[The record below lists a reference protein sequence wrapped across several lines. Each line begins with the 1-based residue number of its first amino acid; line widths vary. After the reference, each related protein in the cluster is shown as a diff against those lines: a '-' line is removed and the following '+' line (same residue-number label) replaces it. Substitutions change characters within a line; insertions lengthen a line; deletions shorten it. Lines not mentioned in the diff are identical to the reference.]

1 VLVVLLLFLS
11 LMAFGAAV
19 FVPKWLE
26 SRRTGEPLD

>member
-11 LMAFGAAV
+11 LVIFGAAV

-26 SRRTGEPLD
+26 SQRTGRSLD